1 MEIRVAR
8 VRKFLSQGQVAMMI
22 EMIIPIISD
31 IELGKKDSRILTYKR
46 IADALG
52 MEMKDFL

>member
-1 MEIRVAR
+1 MKIRVAR

-22 EMIIPIISD
+22 EMTIPIISD
-31 IELGKKDSRILTYKR
+31 IELGKKDSRILTNKR
-46 IADALG
+46 IADALV